1 MTFAFDLISDI
12 HVETWDQFD
21 WTGQATSPYC
31 VVAGDFA
38 RNREQLLGALEHL
51 GKCYPG
57 GVFYID
63 GNDEHK
69 DYFHDIGASYRDLY
83 KDIEAIPNVVYLQ
96 DHVVIV
102 NGVALLGTNGW
113 WTYDFDP
120 SMDVEFSVQAIQD
133 HYGVDNAAAVNIT
146 GVAYNDAA
154 YMINS
159 VHKLQTHSEVRAMV
173 LVSHTVPAPWLISH
187 DPDLVGNWRYNGM
200 GNSYISNVLSKDTE
214 NKIHTWC
221 FGHYHRPVDRDLNG
235 IRYVSNPRGRGNT
248 SWCQPAYYPQRIV
261 IEI

>member
-1 MTFAFDLISDI
+1 MSFAFDLISDL
-12 HVETWDQFD
+12 HVETWNSFD
-21 WTGQATSPYC
+21 WSGQATAPYC
-31 VVAGDFA
+31 VVAGDVA
-38 RNREQLLGALEHL
+38 RDRQRLLDTLDHL
-51 GKCYPG
+51 GQCYPG
-57 GVFYID
+57 GVFYVD

-69 DYFHDIGASYRDLY
+69 DYLDDLGASYRDLD
-83 KDIEAIPNVVYLQ
+83 KDLKHIKNVVYMQ
-96 DHVVIV
+96 DNVIII

-120 SMDVEFSVQAIQD
+120 SMDVESSIQAIQD
-133 HYGVDNAAAVNIT
+133 HFGISNPAATNIT

-159 VHKLQTHSEVRAMV
+159 VHKLQTHREVRAMV
-173 LVSHTVPAPWLISH
+173 IVSHTVPAPWIVSH

-200 GNSYISNVLSKDTE
+200 GNSYISGVLSKDTE

-248 SWCQPAYYPQRIV
+248 PWCQQAYYPQRIV